1 MMGARA
7 KRRAIVAVLSVVVA
21 GVSLPLSAQGV
32 LAQLGLT
39 EARAR
44 EFVLAEVKSPSAPTR
59 RSAIAVAGHRGF
71 YKLPRAARG
80 PAATALF
87 AWAKAYVTSAAFT
100 TAYAEYRRGVIGT
113 TEQSAAPS
121 VDARLQAELEEM
133 RAAMEQARQMAASL
147 PPADRATL
155 LAKIGEQEARIASPQ
170 FVAQLRAGLEMET
183 SERSQSETDRLRRD
197 TERYPADPT
206 PIFARHLRAFLDA
219 TSDVDFAAR
228 TIHLTGGPDGI
239 EFVEPGDQDRSWM
252 WQLAV
257 LAGPEATSAARTAAD
272 AWLKE
277 IDR

>member
-1 MMGARA
+1 MGARA
-7 KRRAIVAVLSVVVA
+7 KRRAIVAVLSVLATGVA
-21 GVSLPLSAQGV
+21 LPLSAQGV

-44 EFVLAEVKSPSAPTR
+44 ELVFTEVKSPSAPTR
-59 RSAIAVAGHRGF
+59 RSAIAVAGHRAF

-87 AWAKAYVTSAAFT
+87 AWARAYVTSTAFT

-113 TEQSAAPS
+113 TEPSAPPS
-121 VDARLQAELEEM
+121 VDARLEGQLAEM
-133 RAAMEQARQMAASL
+133 RAAVEQAKQIAASL
-147 PPADRATL
+147 PPADRAVL
-155 LAKIGEQEARIASPQ
+155 LANIDEQAARIASPQ

-183 SERSQSETDRLRRD
+183 SERTQNETDRVRRD

-219 TSDVDFAAR
+219 TADADFSAR
-228 TIHLTGGPDGI
+228 TINLTGGPDGI

-257 LAGPEATSAARTAAD
+257 LAGPEATSAARTAAQ
-272 AWLKE
+272 AWLQE
-277 IDR
+277 IER